1 MVEVVDNTSKE
12 NINSDISMNES
23 LVESK
28 DEKFVASTNSGETE
42 LGSVE
47 VEVIKETIDKIPGP
61 GKVIGYGFK
70 SIGASVKQVFKHPL
84 RLLPAIIL
92 AVIWLVIN
100 ILQACNVNSTPV
112 RVISFLTFAE
122 GGMHGGFIGAVG
134 GIIGKGMFV
143 GAVIII
149 IGLFKKKNKCEKRSL
164 KDVILGS
171 FGFSLDTLFA
181 FLTGIGLSMLFYLFI
196 SGGALKVSF
205 MGGMGAMILA
215 AFTALNG
222 GFLVG
227 LINAFTSRGKTKAS
241 PTGRSIARGL
251 ALGFII
257 SAFLGLIGI
266 KLILIITG
274 LVLIV
279 GGIVMMILQKTGV
292 VKLGKEDNKQWKD

>member
-1 MVEVVDNTSKE
+1 MVSNGSNIEKEV
-12 NINSDISMNES
+12 
-23 LVESK
+23 
-28 DEKFVASTNSGETE
+28 DEQNQIQEQQSFDFDADLASGEAA
-42 LGSVE
+42 LGSMVLKN
-47 VEVIKETIDKIPGP
+47 VAQNVVPGP
-61 GKVIGYGFK
+61 GKVIGSSFK
-70 SIGASVKQVFKHPL
+70 SLFASIADIFKKPIKL
-84 RLLPAIIL
+84 IPAIVL
-92 AVIWLVIN
+92 AVIWFVIN

-143 GAVIII
+143 GAVVII
-149 IGLFKKKNKCEKRSL
+149 IGLFKKKNKGERRSL
-164 KDVILGS
+164 KDTILGS
-171 FGFSLDTLFA
+171 FGFSLDTLFVY
-181 FLTGIGLSMLFYLFI
+181 LTGIGVSMLFYLFI

-292 VKLGKEDNKQWKD
+292 VKLGKEDNKQ